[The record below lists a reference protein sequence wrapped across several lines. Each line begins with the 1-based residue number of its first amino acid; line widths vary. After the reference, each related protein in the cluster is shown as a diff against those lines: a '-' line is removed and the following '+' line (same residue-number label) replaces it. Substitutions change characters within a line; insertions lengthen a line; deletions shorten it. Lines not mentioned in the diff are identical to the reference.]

1 MSACLGIAL
10 KKFLNAL
17 KCCQC
22 VHLTERCC
30 LFSHRTAADEYTL
43 LYWVILLSFIFPS
56 WLIDLDFFFFLLG
69 TVVKCNWC
77 TVMFILCYIFSCHKK
92 VLFFPEK
99 LLKMLFCTSLPLT
112 KQTGRFW
119 RLDSVFRLFHL
130 SVCLASGMW
139 SLANN
144 AQPVQTI
151 VNLSTA
157 NQQKEYL
164 TQIVYMVT
172 SPAQDKLHIW

>member
-1 MSACLGIAL
+1 MLPVCSFNREVLSLQPQDSCWR
-10 KKFLNAL
+10 
-17 KCCQC
+17 
-22 VHLTERCC
+22 VHL
-30 LFSHRTAADEYTL
+30 AL
-43 LYWVILLSFIFPS
+43 LGYFAFFHFPQ
-56 WLIDLDFFFFLLG
+56 LINWFGFFFFLPG

-99 LLKMLFCTSLPLT
+99 LHKMLFCTSLPLT

-119 RLDSVFRLFHL
+119 RLDSVFHLFHL
-130 SVCLASGMW
+130 SICLASGMW

-164 TQIVYMVT
+164 TQILYMVT